1 MPSESDPL
9 KRKLPQIWRHVM
21 WHPQSG
27 LVVSPFS
34 RTLPS
39 AVVSSPESNRPND
52 FCKPRLLKDDNIYLA
67 FYPRQPI
74 HRGPLFSVLAISPD
88 DLSKSIGTTVTRN
101 GEPMFILDSVI
112 RSRWRNLETS
122 LLEVVHTLY
131 FAHPRNQ
138 SFPILSYP
146 RWPFEHGYDEAHKTK
161 ELTLHCAKKSLTA
174 FTLLTAFTTFVLSL
188 WLTENE
194 DDCLDAAF
202 TLLTERKADALP
214 RVWLQYLK
222 DSIVCN
228 FSPGLR
234 PGGFLNSYV
243 TFWGQFLGQF
253 TRASVPFWLLWGR
266 VQYLENAADPGIH
279 FYFPPQKYIELA
291 QKRVIAFSD
300 TILPYE
306 HTYTATVG
314 DDIPAFGPPL
324 HFPDSYDL
332 PTGDVGYDDGHGL
345 ENFTFDNPDA
355 FISNANPDEPPSAA
369 PDVDRTAGV
378 EAGSGQKPGETW
390 EEFHRR
396 MSDQLLRRKEYEDA
410 KKKQTRENLEKA
422 AQTGPTNKS
431 TTFLWEQDPV
441 LTTFYRRTRL
451 SKAVAPF
458 EWGHCTPHQRFFWSH
473 KNQWDLCP
481 HLPAYPDGQV
491 PTRVDDSDDEDYPE
505 YTTPTSRNQLVK
517 PTHAL
522 VGPVMLQ
529 AVRDITM
536 RDPEPEDARF
546 HFLFLTLL
554 QYLRQRHGFTAVD
567 EESWNSRLHVQGR
580 SCLQQTRWDLAVKNL
595 LHERDEATDFP
606 GVRTSIVDFHNVA
619 LRAETSYVDLPRAWD
634 ISRVAHLSLFCDM
647 QLIDLKRVSNAT
659 DENRELY
666 ILRPPKGSR
675 DPSSWFVATT
685 SASAVLLVFR
695 NQWRTMFEIGA
706 GLLQL
711 GIPFRTV
718 VEREREHQP
727 VKKALRSKTK
737 GLGSRPHGFLP
748 TQEDLIAYESARDD
762 ILRSGYGRSIRL
774 LGGIV
779 GRLAAEVVPDYE
791 ILDGPNLVDV
801 EVVGRHGN
809 SDFVDDAVGD
819 EQLDIVSGVYLVKST
834 SISRN
839 KQESHLSWFPKHGTW
854 LASGLAG
861 DQWLPLAEEWYQS
874 RLSAFNKGTFKLE
887 TGTDWKSSL
896 RRSRPSTEGIRVGS
910 ERLAAEFI
918 SSSSRVY

>member
-1 MPSESDPL
+1 
-9 KRKLPQIWRHVM
+9 M

-39 AVVSSPESNRPND
+39 AVVSDPESTRPDD

-74 HRGPLFSVLAISPD
+74 HRGPLFSVLAVSPE
-88 DLSKSIGTTVTRN
+88 DLSNSICTTAIRN
-101 GEPMFILDSVI
+101 GEPMYILDSAI
-112 RSRWRNLETS
+112 RSRWKNLETS
-122 LLEVVHTLY
+122 LLEVARTLY
-131 FAHPRNQ
+131 FAHPKNRF
-138 SFPILSYP
+138 FPVLSYP
-146 RWPFEHGYDEAHKTK
+146 RWPFEHGYEDAHKTR

-174 FTLLTAFTTFVLSL
+174 FSLLTAFTTFVLSL

-202 TLLTERKADALP
+202 ALLTERKADALP

-253 TRASVPFWLLWGR
+253 TRASVPIWLLWGK
-266 VQYLENAADPGIH
+266 VQYPENVADSGIRY
-279 FYFPPQKYIELA
+279 YFPPQKYIELA
-291 QKRVIAFSD
+291 KKRAIAFSD

-306 HTYTATVG
+306 HTYTATGG
-314 DDIPAFGPPL
+314 DDIPAFGPTL

-332 PTGDVGYDDGHGL
+332 PTSDVAYDDGHGL
-345 ENFTFDNPDA
+345 ENFTIDNPDA
-355 FISNANPDEPPSAA
+355 FVSNANPDEPPSAA
-369 PDVDRTAGV
+369 PDIDRTAGV

-396 MSDQLLRRKEYEDA
+396 MSDQLLRRKEREDA
-410 KKKQTRENLEKA
+410 KEKQTRENLEKA

-431 TTFLWEQDPV
+431 VTFLWEEDPV
-441 LTTFYRRTRL
+441 VKNFYRRTRL
-451 SKAVAPF
+451 TKHVASY
-458 EWGHCTPHQRFFWSH
+458 EWGDCTAHQRFFWPH
-473 KNQWDLCP
+473 KNEWDLCP
-481 HLPAYPDGQV
+481 HLPDYPDGQA
-491 PTRVDDSDDEDYPE
+491 PAHVDDSDNEDYPE
-505 YTTPTSRNQLVK
+505 YTPTSRNQLVK
-517 PTHAL
+517 PTQEL

-536 RDPEPEDARF
+536 RNPEPEDATFRF
-546 HFLFLTLL
+546 VFLKLL
-554 QYLRQRHGFTAVD
+554 QYLRQRHGFTAVE
-567 EESWNSRLHVQGR
+567 EESWNPRLHVEGK
-580 SCLQQTRWDLAVKNL
+580 LYLEQTQWDLAVKHL
-595 LHERDEATDFP
+595 LHERDEATNSP
-606 GVRTSIVDFHNVA
+606 TVKTSIVDFHNIA
-619 LRAETSYVDLPRAWD
+619 LGAGTSYVDLPRAWD
-634 ISRVAHLSLFCDM
+634 ISRVGHSSLSCNM
-647 QLIDLKRVSNAT
+647 QDIDLKRVSNAI
-659 DENRELY
+659 DERELY

-675 DPSSWFVATT
+675 DRSSWFIATT
-685 SASAVLLVFR
+685 SASAVLLVYR
-695 NQWRTMFEIGA
+695 SEWRTMFEIGR
-706 GLLQL
+706 GLLEL

-718 VEREREHQP
+718 VEQERDHQP
-727 VKKALRSKTK
+727 VKKALRSKAK
-737 GLGSRPHGFLP
+737 GLGSRPHRFSP
-748 TQEDLIAYESARDD
+748 TREDLIAYESARDD

-809 SDFVDDAVGD
+809 TDFVDDAVGD

-834 SISRN
+834 SISHN
-839 KQESHLSWFPKHGTW
+839 QQESHLSWFPKRGTW

-861 DQWLPLAEEWYQS
+861 DQWLPLAEEWYQR
-874 RLSAFNKGTFKLE
+874 RLSAFNEGTFKLE
-887 TGTDWKSSL
+887 TGTGWKSSIK
-896 RRSRPSTEGIRVGS
+896 RSRPSTEGICVGS

-918 SSSSRVY
+918 SKSSRVY

>member
-1 MPSESDPL
+1 
-9 KRKLPQIWRHVM
+9 M

-39 AVVSSPESNRPND
+39 AVVSSAESNRPDD
-52 FCKPRLLKDDNIYLA
+52 FCKPRLLEDNKIYLA

-74 HRGPLFSVLAISPD
+74 HRGPLFSVLAVSPD

-101 GEPMFILDSVI
+101 GEPMFILDSAI
-112 RSRWRNLETS
+112 RSRWKNLETS

-131 FAHPRNQ
+131 SAHPQNQ
-138 SFPILSYP
+138 IFPVLSYP
-146 RWPFEHGYDEAHKTK
+146 RWPFEYGYGEAHKTH

-174 FTLLTAFTTFVLSL
+174 FTMLAAFTTFVLSL

-202 TLLTERKADALP
+202 ALLTDRKADALP

-234 PGGFLNSYV
+234 PGGFLSPYM

-266 VQYLENAADPGIH
+266 SQYPENVADGGIH

-291 QKRVIAFSD
+291 RKRVIAFSD

-306 HTYTATVG
+306 YTYTATVG
-314 DDIPAFGPPL
+314 GDIPAFGPTL
-324 HFPDSYDL
+324 HFPDL
-332 PTGDVGYDDGHGL
+332 PTGDLGYDDGHGL

-355 FISNANPDEPPSAA
+355 FVNNDNPDEPPSAA

-378 EAGSGQKPGETW
+378 EAGSGQRPGETW
-390 EEFHRR
+390 EEFYRR
-396 MSDQLLRRKEYEDA
+396 KSDQLLRRKEREDD
-410 KKKQTRENLEKA
+410 KEKQTRENLEKA

-431 TTFLWEQDPV
+431 VTFLWEEDPV
-441 LTTFYRRTRL
+441 VTTFYRRTRL
-451 SKAVAPF
+451 TRAVAPF
-458 EWGHCTPHQRFFWSH
+458 EWGDCTPHQRFFWPH
-473 KNQWDLCP
+473 KNEWDLCP

-491 PTRVDDSDDEDYPE
+491 PARVDDSDDEDYPE
-505 YTTPTSRNQLVK
+505 YVVPTSRNQLVK
-517 PTHAL
+517 PTHEL

-529 AVRDITM
+529 AVRDISM
-536 RDPEPEDARF
+536 RNPEPEDATF
-546 HFLFLTLL
+546 HFVFLTLL
-554 QYLRQRHGFTAVD
+554 QYLRQRHGFTAVQ
-567 EESWNSRLHVQGR
+567 EESWNPQLHVEGHLR
-580 SCLQQTRWDLAVKNL
+580 LEQTRWDLAVKNL
-595 LHERDEATDFP
+595 LHEQDEATDSRA
-606 GVRTSIVDFHNVA
+606 VKTSIVDFYNTA
-619 LRAETSYVDLPRAWD
+619 LRAESSYADLPSAWD
-634 ISRVAHLSLFCDM
+634 ISRVANSSLFCNKR
-647 QLIDLKRVSNAT
+647 LIDLKCVSNAI
-659 DENRELY
+659 DENRKLY
-666 ILRPPKGSR
+666 ILRPPQGSQ

-685 SASAVLLVFR
+685 SASAVLLVYR
-695 NQWRTMFEIGA
+695 SEWRTMFEIGR
-706 GLLQL
+706 GLLEL

-718 VEREREHQP
+718 VQREREHQP
-727 VKKALRSKTK
+727 VKKALKSKIK
-737 GLGSRPHGFLP
+737 GLGSRPHGFSP

-779 GRLAAEVVPDYE
+779 GRLAAEVVPDYD

-801 EVVGRHGN
+801 EVVGRDGN
-809 SDFVDDAVGD
+809 SDFVDDAVGN
-819 EQLDIVSGVYLVKST
+819 EQLDVVSGVYFVKST
-834 SISRN
+834 SISHN

-854 LASGLAG
+854 LSSGLAG

-874 RLSAFNKGTFKLE
+874 RLSAFNEGKFQLQ
-887 TGTDWKSSL
+887 TGTYWKQSL
-896 RRSRPSTEGIRVGS
+896 RRRRASTEGILAGS
-910 ERLAAEFI
+910 ERLAAEFL
-918 SSSSRVY
+918 STSSRVY